1 MEVINVDALV
11 AQGKVVTVN
20 EVDLDNDYFVI
31 AKFDP
36 RFRNRTYKAT
46 DYPVY
51 AIKAQDIVNPVPP
64 TPVPP
69 VPTSLVP
76 VILKFTLDLNTT
88 ADQALVLPAGTFI
101 FQNAYITNASV
112 TPTVAT
118 ELTINTNLLRL
129 GNKLFTSADTNDWLN
144 LLYTSDNVGP
154 LIVPSCGFPPCNMHV
169 VTSGTLYAQLTI
181 TEGTASTVDLYLV
194 GIKL

>member
-20 EVDLDNDYFVI
+20 EVDLNNDYFVI

-51 AIKAQDIVNPVPP
+51 AIKAQDIVNPVTP
-64 TPVPP
+64 TPAPSA
-69 VPTSLVP
+69 PTSLIP
-76 VILKFTLDLNTT
+76 AILKFTIDLNST
-88 ADQALVLPAGTFI
+88 ADQALVLPAGNFI

-112 TPTVAT
+112 VPTNAN

-129 GNKLFTSADTNDWLN
+129 GNNLFTSADTNDWLN
-144 LLYTSDNVGP
+144 LLYVSNNFGP
-154 LIVPSCGFPPCNMHV
+154 LIVGNCGLPPCNMHV
-169 VTSGTLYAQLTI
+169 VTSGTLYAKLT
-181 TEGTASTVDLYLV
+181 TAEGIASTVDLYLV